1 MNNSETN
8 FEDVLKGESK
18 IEIVDKLE
26 NLRNQLNSNTL
37 KGRINKKDILKSID
51 EIIDSMP
58 VEMRTA
64 RWIVREQESFINQ
77 AKIES
82 KALLDDAKAESEKL
96 IANSYV
102 IQEAVIEANAIIKQ
116 AEVEMQTYRT
126 NIEDTIDQRIDDI
139 QNKIDQLSNF
149 LENEKNN
156 LLVIELFKN
165 QKKVLVPFVKEIV
178 PLVDI
183 KNNFLIINPPNG
195 LLEL

>member
-58 VEMRTA
+58 VELRTA
-64 RWIVREQESFINQ
+64 RWI
-77 AKIES
+77 
-82 KALLDDAKAESEKL
+82 ESEKL

-149 LENEKNN
+149 LENEKNKLREPRN
-156 LLVIELFKN
+156 IE
-165 QKKVLVPFVKEIV
+165 
-178 PLVDI
+178 
-183 KNNFLIINPPNG
+183 NPEN
-195 LLEL
+195 

>member
-1 MNNSETN
+1 MLFEQNVASNVTKKLGILNMQKHTKRGEYYKKHIKKTN
-8 FEDVLKGESK
+8 
-18 IEIVDKLE
+18 
-26 NLRNQLNSNTL
+26 
-37 KGRINKKDILKSID
+37 D
-51 EIIDSMP
+51 EIIDTMP

-64 RWIVREQESFINQ
+64 RWIVREQESFMNQ

-102 IQEAVIEANAIIKQ
+102 IQEAVIEANALIKQ

-149 LENEKNN
+149 LENEKNKLREPRN
-156 LLVIELFKN
+156 IE
-165 QKKVLVPFVKEIV
+165 
-178 PLVDI
+178 
-183 KNNFLIINPPNG
+183 NPEN
-195 LLEL
+195 